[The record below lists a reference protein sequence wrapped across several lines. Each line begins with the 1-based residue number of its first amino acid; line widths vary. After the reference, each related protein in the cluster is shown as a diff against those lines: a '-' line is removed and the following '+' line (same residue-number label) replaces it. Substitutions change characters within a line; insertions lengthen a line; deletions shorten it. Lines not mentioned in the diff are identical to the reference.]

1 MLTSTRKETMK
12 NPHDVSSRDAADDDQ
27 GGQIPTCVNGD
38 ILRQENAEA
47 SG

>member
-1 MLTSTRKETMK
+1 MK
-12 NPHDVSSRDAADDDQ
+12 NPDDVSSRDAADDDQ

-38 ILRQENAEA
+38 ILRQDDAEM